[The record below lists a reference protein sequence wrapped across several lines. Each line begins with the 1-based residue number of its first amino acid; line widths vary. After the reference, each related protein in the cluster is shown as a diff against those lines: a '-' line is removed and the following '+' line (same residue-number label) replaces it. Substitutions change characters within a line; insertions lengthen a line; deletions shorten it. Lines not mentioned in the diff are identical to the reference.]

1 MLGAKKILI
10 VEDDPDIAELIRF
23 NLSLE
28 SFVPI
33 VCHSAEDAYRVLESE
48 DVALVLLDIMLPGM
62 NGLEFCQ
69 KLRRNDQF
77 RKLGIIMLTA
87 KNQEEDLVR
96 GLELGADDYISKP
109 FSPQVLIARIKT
121 LLRRSAS
128 EEAIANDRLKVHDID
143 IHLGRHE
150 VYVDEQPI
158 KLTQSEFLILE
169 FLCRKPGWVFT
180 RSQIVD
186 AIRGENYA
194 VTERAID
201 FQMVGLRKKMGD
213 HAKLIETIRGVG
225 YRMKEQ

>member
-28 SFVPI
+28 SYVPI
-33 VCHSAEDAYRVLESE
+33 VCHSAEDAYRVLETE
-48 DVALVLLDIMLPGM
+48 PMDLILLDIMLPGM
-62 NGLEFCQ
+62 SGLEFCQ
-69 KLRRNDQF
+69 KLRRNDKF
-77 RKLGIIMLTA
+77 REIALIMLTA

-96 GLELGADDYISKP
+96 GLELGADDYIAKP
-109 FSPQVLIARIKT
+109 FSPQVLVARIKS
-121 LLRRSAS
+121 LLRRSTG
-128 EEAIANDRLKVHDID
+128 EEVLANDRLKVHDID

-150 VYVDEQPI
+150 VRVGEEPV

-213 HAKLIETIRGVG
+213 HAGLIETIRGVG